1 MLFDIKIRKE
11 TNSDHDQ
18 RELILDQCFGKDRN
32 DRTVY
37 LYRKNLPITELSL
50 ISYIKEKPEIV
61 VGTIRFYRVFIN
73 KFRKWQISVLYN
85 IIKILFILL
94 FAHSCSTL
102 PGVNKEPKNKKAS
115 KSAIKDYTIRD
126 INIDIIEI
134 NKLKEYQI
142 ENYNNKKV
150 KETINNKFII
160 HGELDQTQHVT
171 LIEIKHLHTYSDTIQ
186 TIIKEVNS
194 SY

>member
-61 VGTIRFYRVFIN
+61 IGTIRFYRVFIN
-73 KFRKWQISVLYN
+73 DISCLLLGPLAVNKGYQGKGFGKNLIRKGLNLAKKRNEKICFVSGEYNYYKYFEFKKISSKNLN
-85 IIKILFILL
+85 IIIPGSLSFNDLL
-94 FAHSCSTL
+94 ICELSQGEAYCLQSGSELL
-102 PGVNKEPKNKKAS
+102 PLN
-115 KSAIKDYTIRD
+115 
-126 INIDIIEI
+126 
-134 NKLKEYQI
+134 
-142 ENYNNKKV
+142 
-150 KETINNKFII
+150 
-160 HGELDQTQHVT
+160 
-171 LIEIKHLHTYSDTIQ
+171 
-186 TIIKEVNS
+186 
-194 SY
+194 

>member
-61 VGTIRFYRVFIN
+61 IGTIRFYRVFIN
-73 KFRKWQISVLYN
+73 DMSCLLLGPLAINKGYQGKGFGKNLIRKGLNLAKKRNEKICFVSGEYNYYKHFEFKKISSTNLN
-85 IIKILFILL
+85 IIIPGPLSFNDLL
-94 FAHSCSTL
+94 ICELSQGEAYYLQSGYELL
-102 PGVNKEPKNKKAS
+102 PLN
-115 KSAIKDYTIRD
+115 
-126 INIDIIEI
+126 
-134 NKLKEYQI
+134 
-142 ENYNNKKV
+142 
-150 KETINNKFII
+150 
-160 HGELDQTQHVT
+160 
-171 LIEIKHLHTYSDTIQ
+171 
-186 TIIKEVNS
+186 
-194 SY
+194 

>member
-61 VGTIRFYRVFIN
+61 IGTIRFYRVFIN
-73 KFRKWQISVLYN
+73 DISCLLLGPLAVNKGYQGKGFGKNLVRKGLDLAKKRNEKICFVSGEYNYYKHFEFKKISSKNLN
-85 IIKILFILL
+85 IIIPGPLTFNDLL
-94 FAHSCSTL
+94 ICELSQGEAYYLQSGYELL
-102 PGVNKEPKNKKAS
+102 PLN
-115 KSAIKDYTIRD
+115 
-126 INIDIIEI
+126 
-134 NKLKEYQI
+134 
-142 ENYNNKKV
+142 
-150 KETINNKFII
+150 
-160 HGELDQTQHVT
+160 
-171 LIEIKHLHTYSDTIQ
+171 
-186 TIIKEVNS
+186 
-194 SY
+194 

>member
-61 VGTIRFYRVFIN
+61 IGTIRFYRVFIN
-73 KFRKWQISVLYN
+73 DMSC
-85 IIKILFILL
+85 LL
-94 FAHSCSTL
+94 LGPLA
-102 PGVNKEPKNKKAS
+102 VNKEYQGKGFGKNLIRKGLNLAKKRNEKICFVSGKYNYYKHFEFKKLSS
-115 KSAIKDYTIRD
+115 KNL
-126 INIDIIEI
+126 NIIIPGPLSFNDLLICE
-134 NKLKEYQI
+134 LSQ
-142 ENYNNKKV
+142 
-150 KETINNKFII
+150 
-160 HGELDQTQHVT
+160 GEVHSLQSGSE
-171 LIEIKHLHTYSDTIQ
+171 LLPL
-186 TIIKEVNS
+186 N
-194 SY
+194 

>member
-61 VGTIRFYRVFIN
+61 IGTIRFYRVFIN
-73 KFRKWQISVLYN
+73 DMSCLLLGPLAINKGYQGKGFGKNLIRKGLNLAKKRNEKICFVSGEYNYYKHFEFKKLSSKNLN
-85 IIKILFILL
+85 IIIPGPLSFNDLL
-94 FAHSCSTL
+94 ICELS
-102 PGVNKEPKNKKAS
+102 
-115 KSAIKDYTIRD
+115 
-126 INIDIIEI
+126 
-134 NKLKEYQI
+134 Q
-142 ENYNNKKV
+142 
-150 KETINNKFII
+150 
-160 HGELDQTQHVT
+160 GEA
-171 LIEIKHLHTYSDTIQ
+171 YSLQ
-186 TIIKEVNS
+186 SGSELSPLN
-194 SY
+194 